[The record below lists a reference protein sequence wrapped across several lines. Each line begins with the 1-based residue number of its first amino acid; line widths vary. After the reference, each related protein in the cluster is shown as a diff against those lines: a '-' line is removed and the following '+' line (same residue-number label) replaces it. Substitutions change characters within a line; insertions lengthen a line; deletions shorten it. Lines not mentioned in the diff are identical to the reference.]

1 MLTEFREHPSVLTIY
16 MSGRLNDA
24 FDDLTAGG
32 AQAPRDLYDR
42 FLCWIV
48 ITPRASPEGRPEPM
62 PPAETG
68 DLSNATSDETDPLP
82 NARQGE
88 TDHRPNGSHDETDH
102 LPNARQGETD
112 DLPNAGHGTAD
123 PLPREGRHRKDR
135 LPRQGHGRSSSDP
148 TARPAEPGHDK
159 PRRGGGSPPTRSD
172 PSNCGLHRLRSGPPI
187 RPHKPMDL

>member
-48 ITPRASPEGRPEPM
+48 ITPRASPEGRPEPT

-68 DLSNATSDETDPLP
+68 DLSNATSDEADPVP
-82 NARQGE
+82 NTG
-88 TDHRPNGSHDETDH
+88 HD
-102 LPNARQGETD
+102 QTD